1 MTHYLANESASIAH
15 IWSRFNLK
23 WIIAGALAGIG
34 AGLVMLA
41 FASLIAAHYLGE
53 WSQSIKLL
61 AVTFHGPSVLQ
72 FGPLTPEAL
81 HGLFLHLGLA
91 SLYGMIFAQLVDE
104 ECNGA
109 ALIVLGLTTSLI
121 VWVFGCALFLPSIN
135 FVLTQAMPIRVA
147 ILLHLTF
154 GLSFGLIAQV
164 TRRIF
169 IGKLN

>member
-1 MTHYLANESASIAH
+1 MTHYLADESASIAH
-15 IWSRFNLK
+15 IWSRFNVK
-23 WIIAGALAGIG
+23 WIIAGAIAGVG
-34 AGLVMLA
+34 AGLAMLA
-41 FASLIAAHYLGE
+41 VASLIAAQYLGE

-61 AVTFHGPSVLQ
+61 AVTFHGPNILQ
-72 FGPLTPEAL
+72 FGPLTFQAL
-81 HGLFLHLGLA
+81 YGLFLHLALA
-91 SLYGMIFAQLVDE
+91 ALYGVIFAQLVDE
-104 ECNGA
+104 ECSGA

-164 TRRIF
+164 TRRLLV
-169 IGKLN
+169 GKSA